1 MHKVRVNYSSCTCR
15 SSENI
20 CSSSGGAQEKGKR
33 GSKLDETQFGTKK
46 MVHFWVSSPPPRLIY
61 FLAGFFLNLTLFWTK
76 LRVLVL
82 CFPVFTENSTFS
94 RNFPSLTQF
103 APCSPYLIIFTRL
116 FLKRDPPTAG
126 VGLLMNG
133 TYFSL
138 KSTLAQSQKEKEK
151 KRKDDEPK
159 FNPIKK
165 TNNQSHKS
173 FETQGKERKSKVK

>member
-1 MHKVRVNYSSCTCR
+1 
-15 SSENI
+15 
-20 CSSSGGAQEKGKR
+20 
-33 GSKLDETQFGTKK
+33 
-46 MVHFWVSSPPPRLIY
+46 
-61 FLAGFFLNLTLFWTK
+61 
-76 LRVLVL
+76 
-82 CFPVFTENSTFS
+82 
-94 RNFPSLTQF
+94 
-103 APCSPYLIIFTRL
+103 
-116 FLKRDPPTAG
+116 
-126 VGLLMNG
+126 MNG